1 MIGVLVEPIMH
12 EKIIKEMLSRI
23 GIANTKDHILYPSC
37 YLTRIDNQ
45 YVIVH
50 FKELFPLLIED
61 GYSDLSDD
69 DFSRRNTIVGL
80 LESWDMIKIVDG
92 NFVKSYKHLFILKKE
107 LKQDWTIYDKI
118 NIGSLNEYEENNN
131 D

>member
-23 GIANTKDHILYPSC
+23 GIANTKENILYPSC
-37 YLTRIDNQ
+37 YLTRIDNK

-50 FKELFPLLIED
+50 FKEVFPLLIDD
-61 GYSDLSDD
+61 GFSDLSED

-80 LESWDMIKIVDG
+80 LESWNMIKVIDG
-92 NFVKSYKHLFILKKE
+92 NFKKSYKHLFILKKE
-107 LKQDWTIYDKI
+107 LRPEWTIYDKI
-118 NIGSLNEYEENNN
+118 NVGSLNEYEENNN

>member
-1 MIGVLVEPIMH
+1 MIGVLVKPIMH

-23 GIANTKDHILYPSC
+23 GIANTKESILYPSC

-50 FKELFPLLIED
+50 FKELFPLLIND

-80 LESWDMIKIVDG
+80 LESWNMIEIADG
-92 NFVKSYKHLFILKKE
+92 NFEKSYKHLYILKKD
-107 LKQDWTIYDKI
+107 LKADWTIYDKI
-118 NIGSLNEYEENNN
+118 NIGSLNEYEESNN

>member
-23 GIANTKDHILYPSC
+23 GIANTRERILYPSC
-37 YLTRIDNQ
+37 YLTRIDNN
-45 YVIVH
+45 YVVVH
-50 FKELFPLLIED
+50 FKELFPLLITD

-80 LESWDMIKIVDG
+80 LESWNMIRIIDG
-92 NFVKSYKHLFILKKE
+92 NFGKSYKHLFILKKE
-107 LKQDWTIYDKI
+107 NKQDWTIYDKI
-118 NIGSLNEYEENNN
+118 NIGALNDYEENNN
-131 D
+131 G